1 MEKYTGTYQ
10 RRQVDI
16 MFIRTR
22 YTFDDSGKCYF
33 IVDLITV
40 CTVILSKLIFKRFN
54 IIKWYNEEFI

>member
-16 MFIRTR
+16 MFIRT
-22 YTFDDSGKCYF
+22 TFDDSGKCYF

-40 CTVILSKLIFKRFN
+40 YTVILSKLIFKRFN
-54 IIKWYNEEFI
+54 IVKWYNEEFI